1 MITHLKGVSDS
12 LTSFQRRLFDQLCT
26 NPYRKHQQQNWKKTF
41 HMIYCK
47 HSTNTVN
54 FLALSKMS
62 TVFNSFFDD
71 AVS

>member
-1 MITHLKGVSDS
+1 MNEEGNGTVPRMALANLRAEHLA
-12 LTSFQRRLFDQLCT
+12 
-26 NPYRKHQQQNWKKTF
+26 RKV
-41 HMIYCK
+41 YCK

-62 TVFNSFFDD
+62 TVFNSLLGE